1 MTSPSAFDD
10 AGIRMLDSIREIFD
24 ILDIKFESVGF
35 KLVEYKN
42 FEELNKAINDDKCP
56 IIDVLEKYLEFDP
69 WCFEI
74 LEFDLYFSDKNGS
87 HAMIATGI
95 KNKNGIECI
104 QLKNSYAENPNEQ
117 GKVHFFTLEFN
128 DLS

>member
-1 MTSPSAFDD
+1 MF
-10 AGIRMLDSIREIFD
+10 LIFRY
-24 ILDIKFESVGF
+24 FGF
-35 KLVEYKN
+35 LLYS
-42 FEELNKAINDDKCP
+42 
-56 IIDVLEKYLEFDP
+56 VLEKYLEFDP

-104 QLKNSYAENPNEQ
+104 QLKNSYADNPNEQ
-117 GKVHFFTLEFN
+117 GKVR
-128 DLS
+128 